1 MTESSGTPA
10 AGGPP
15 GTTPAPPSDLTGVL
29 RSRGYHALLL
39 AAALIGLPIAVVA
52 FGFLA
57 AVTAT
62 QKWLWQSLPTSFG
75 WDQPKWWYVVLVLT
89 LAGVLVGLV
98 VVGLPGRGGHIP
110 AGGMGGG
117 LTQPIDLG
125 GALLAAALALV
136 MGAVIGPEA
145 PLIAL
150 GGGLAILA
158 ANRTRLRDSGQG
170 VALIAAAGSAAAIA
184 TIFGNP
190 LVAVVLMLEVV
201 GFAGSQVLL
210 VVLPAMVSSG
220 IGALIFTGMGN
231 WTGIKVPSLAVP
243 GLPAATVVGGDL
255 LWVIPLAVL
264 AAVGAGLCRRL
275 GLWVAH
281 RAETNTV
288 LVTTGAG
295 LLVGACG
302 AAYTL
307 ITGRTALDVLQ
318 SGQAALPA
326 LVSSPASWSIA
337 TLVLLLAFKG
347 VAYGLSLGS
356 FRGGPT
362 FPAVFLGAVIGV
374 LVGPLPGLG
383 TTAGIAI
390 GMTAATTAV
399 LRLPVTSSVLVVLLL
414 GPQGSSQLPIILV
427 AAVAAMVTA
436 VALDGRRERG
446 APRPAAPAPGA
457 PSPGEHES
465 NT

>member
-10 AGGPP
+10 ASGPP
-15 GTTPAPPSDLTGVL
+15 AAAPAPPTDLTSVL
-29 RSRGYHALLL
+29 RSRGYHVLLL

-57 AVTAT
+57 GVQAME
-62 QKWLWQSLPTSFG
+62 KWLWQSLPTSFG

-98 VVGLPGRGGHIP
+98 VLRLPGRGGHIP
-110 AGGMGGG
+110 ANGMGGG
-117 LTQPIDLG
+117 MTQPIDLG
-125 GALLAAALALV
+125 GSLLAAALALV

-150 GGGLAILA
+150 GGGLAVLA
-158 ANRTRLRDSGQG
+158 ANRTRLRGSGQG

-210 VVLPAMVSSG
+210 VVLPVMVSSG
-220 IGALIFTGMGN
+220 IGSLIFTGMGN

-255 LWVIPLAVL
+255 LWVIPLAVV
-264 AAVGAGLCRRL
+264 AAVGAALCRRL
-275 GLWVAH
+275 GRWVAH

-288 LVTTGAG
+288 VVTTVAG
-295 LLVGACG
+295 LLVGVCG

-307 ITGRTALDVLQ
+307 ITGHTALNVLQ
-318 SGQAALPA
+318 SGEAALPGV
-326 LVSSPASWSIA
+326 VSSPASWSIA
-337 TLVLLLAFKG
+337 TLLLLLAFKG

-399 LRLPVTSSVLVVLLL
+399 LRLPVTSTVLVVLLL
-414 GPQGSSQLPIILV
+414 GPQGLSQLPIILV
-427 AAVAAMVTA
+427 AAAAALVTA
-436 VALDGRRERG
+436 VVLDGRRERG
-446 APRPAAPAPGA
+446 APRPGAPAPAA